1 MHTFLILHC
10 LSKKTFSTMKIV
22 VTLLAAL
29 LVIGSLVSTG
39 AFVTPTAFS
48 RVVVSKTTTTLSM
61 GLLGG
66 DDEPKVLTRDHEPED
81 YFST

>member
-1 MHTFLILHC
+1 MILHC

-22 VTLLAAL
+22 VTLLSAL
-29 LVIGSLVSTG
+29 LVVGCMVSTG
-39 AFVTPTAFS
+39 AFMTPTAFS
-48 RVVVSKTTTTLSM
+48 RVVASKTTTTLSM

-66 DDEPKVLTRDHEPED
+66 DDEPKVLTRDNEPED